1 MKRMIALAIV
11 TVMLAMLMV
20 PALADSS
27 EYSFIVMANGEDRL
41 TVAPGS
47 EITIT
52 LKIAKADK
60 ENITL
65 YSMQDYICFDPEYL
79 EFVEGSID
87 VGGIN
92 KIVSNATPIKFS
104 VIPIE
109 KYNRVYVNR
118 TGATAS
124 NIPSGT
130 VLLSFKLKALK
141 EGTTQL
147 FQDAIEMFRK
157 VGELESAEGNSLEVI
172 ISSGASPEPSN
183 PSNPTDPVPHGGS
196 GGASLPSEL
205 IDIPVFG
212 DENSVSAAVSVEET
226 TAVIENTDI
235 GDVISAAAETGT
247 VVFDLVS
254 LKDINAVAIP
264 KEMIRAISEA
274 VSDKN
279 NDADGLEIRLPAG
292 TVSFNERAV
301 GAITSQLAGDM
312 LLTLE
317 EIGTDKLNSA
327 QKKSADSLEV
337 LKVLNAFITIDGK
350 RVGDFHGGKATV
362 TVENKLDADKMPKG
376 VGVYYSAENGT
387 LTEVPSKADMNSV
400 SFTVEHFSKY
410 IITYDAKRA
419 EECKR
424 DDTCPIST
432 FTDANPKA
440 WYHDGVHFV
449 LENKLMSGY
458 GDGIFAPDDNTSR
471 AMVAMILWNMEG
483 RPSSNYQLAF
493 SDVNAGAWYA
503 EAVRWAAENGIVKG
517 YSEDIFAPDDNITRE
532 QLSAIL
538 YRYAQKNGEGFK
550 GAWMFK
556 LDYSDAANVSD
567 WAYESVCWMTMN
579 GIVNGYTDGRF
590 APGDKATRAQIAT
603 MVMRFC
609 TLES

>member
-1 MKRMIALAIV
+1 MIALAIV

-147 FQDAIEMFRK
+147 SQDAIEMFRK

-172 ISSGASPEPSN
+172 ISSGASPAPT
-183 PSNPTDPVPHGGS
+183 NPTDPVPHGGS
-196 GGASLPSEL
+196 GGPTASDDS
-205 IDIPVFG
+205 ITISVFG
-212 DENSVSAAVSVEET
+212 SENSASVPAGVEER

-235 GDVISAAAETGT
+235 SDVISAAAETGT

-317 EIGTDKLNSA
+317 EIGTDDLNSA
-327 QKKSADSLEV
+327 QNKSADSLEV

-424 DDTCPIST
+424 DDTYPIST

-483 RPSSNYQLAF
+483 RPSSEYQTTF
-493 SDVNAGAWYA
+493 KDVAKKAWYA
-503 EAVRWAAENGIVKG
+503 DAVRWAAENGIVKG

-538 YRYAQKNGEGFK
+538 YRYTQKNGEGFK